1 MDNTLF
7 LSQNFGFISY
17 PAELTTG
24 SSIMP
29 HKKNPDVWEIIRG
42 KCNLLQALP
51 NQISMLTTNLPVGY
65 HRDLQLLKEVLFPAL
80 QDIRQVLSMAD
91 MMLHHISVREDIL
104 SDEKYKYL
112 FSVET
117 VTTWCCKA
125 RLSAKPIARWAWTS
139 KTERS
144 VRART

>member
-1 MDNTLF
+1 
-7 LSQNFGFISY
+7 
-17 PAELTTG
+17 
-24 SSIMP
+24 
-29 HKKNPDVWEIIRG
+29 
-42 KCNLLQALP
+42 
-51 NQISMLTTNLPVGY
+51 MLTTNLPVGY

-117 VTTWCCKA
+117 VNDMVLQGTPFREAYRKVGMDIENGTFRPRTHVNHTHEGSIGNLCNDKIKE
-125 RLSAKPIARWAWTS
+125 LMQ
-139 KTERS
+139 S
-144 VRART
+144 VMSSFGFDKVLAAESGLTV